1 MNADGNNL
9 PLEERRRLRIEQ
21 ERRDSAEI
29 REGVQRA
36 TRDTALMRKAMDEA
50 AFVLA
55 LNALRRASDE
65 GKLPPAVVSGA

>member
-9 PLEERRRLRIEQ
+9 PLEERRRLRIEK
-21 ERRDSAEI
+21 ERRDSAEM

-36 TRDTALMRKAMDEA
+36 TRDTALMRKAVDEA
-50 AFVLA
+50 AFVVA
-55 LNALRRASDE
+55 LNTLRRAQEE

>member
-21 ERRDSAEI
+21 ERRDSAEM

-36 TRDTALMRKAMDEA
+36 TLETALMRKTMDEA

-55 LNALRRASDE
+55 LNALRKAQEE
-65 GKLPPAVVSGA
+65 GKVPPAVVSGA